1 MHKRCPVCGLKFV
14 REGGYFLGA
23 MYASFLITVV
33 IVSALVMTMWLGAG
47 WTYEH
52 SLIGAL
58 IAYLPFVPF
67 IIRYSRVL
75 WIHLDQTFDPD
86 VRS

>member
-1 MHKRCPVCGLKFV
+1 MNERCPVCGLKFV
-14 REGGYFLGA
+14 REAGYFLGA
-23 MYASFLITVV
+23 MYVSFLFTILV
-33 IVSALVMTMWLGAG
+33 VSALVGAMWLGVG
-47 WTYEH
+47 WSYER

-58 IAYLPFVPF
+58 IVYLLFVPF

-86 VRS
+86 TG

>member
-1 MHKRCPVCGLKFV
+1 MNERCPVCGLKFV
-14 REGGYFLGA
+14 REAGYFLGA
-23 MYASFLITVV
+23 MYVSFLFTILV
-33 IVSALVMTMWLGAG
+33 VSALVGAMWLGAG
-47 WTYEH
+47 WSYER

-58 IAYLPFVPF
+58 IVYLFFVPF

-86 VRS
+86 PG

>member
-1 MHKRCPVCGLKFV
+1 MNERCPVCGLKFV
-14 REGGYFLGA
+14 REAGYFLGA
-23 MYASFLITVV
+23 MYVSFLFTVLV
-33 IVSALVMTMWLGAG
+33 VSALVGAMWLAAG
-47 WTYEH
+47 WSYEH

-58 IAYLPFVPF
+58 IVYLLFVPF

-86 VRS
+86 PG